1 MSNKTNIQLMVT
13 IDVGGTGTK
22 FNIYDPFSNS
32 FKIKTE
38 EDREFQN
45 KYSINPDFLL
55 NKQEN
60 TLVSQYFVNSLV
72 ELIDIALNKA
82 STSNNQNNNQNY
94 TIENVAGIGICVPT
108 QVNRDGKIDE
118 IPAFKIRNLH
128 LQEELK
134 QKLQE
139 KYQINTQNLKIRV
152 IQDVL
157 MHTLG
162 MYKALKLA
170 DGTREIKSLMIV
182 SAGTAAGIGIRL
194 DDLNN
199 DYKLIHGSEF
209 QFPAN
214 ILRGYGIKWSIEN
227 QPNTQQ
233 CPDLGWKTARKGIEN
248 TFMERVIEILE
259 SPTAIAITTA
269 QSIDNLYEEIIRE
282 SNQGYHLARRIV
294 VECLD
299 VDNINNYSNWY
310 EEEIEKTIENK
321 FQTTVE
327 LFKNSS
333 LIPKNLLENL
343 NNEQIR
349 EKRLEARQ
357 DNQKL
362 REIMFK
368 KFPTLIER
376 ISSLEIDQAA
386 NGGDLFARNILEEC
400 ATILGLSLSIIIPI
414 IQPDYL
420 IFAGGVSKSRIW
432 LEVVKNTIRDNTPK
446 WYEKSD
452 PHKCFLT
459 PDDIKPPFCE
469 GATEVQLLGAV
480 ELINTKSCR

>member
-1 MSNKTNIQLMVT
+1 MFNKINTQLIIT

-22 FNIYDPFSNS
+22 FNIYDRISNI
-32 FKIKTE
+32 FLGKTE
-38 EDREFQN
+38 EDRKFQD
-45 KYSINPDFLL
+45 KYSKKNESSLTDSENANII
-55 NKQEN
+55 QE
-60 TLVSQYFVNSLV
+60 FVESLIK
-72 ELIDIALNKA
+72 LIDIALKKA
-82 STSNNQNNNQNY
+82 STSNNQNY

-108 QVNRDGKIDE
+108 QVNRDGNIDE
-118 IPAFKIRNLH
+118 IPAFKIRELH
-128 LQEELK
+128 LQEDLR
-134 QKLQE
+134 QKLHE
-139 KYQINTQNLKIRV
+139 KYQINLDNIKIQV

-170 DGTREIKSLMIV
+170 DETREIKSLMVV

-233 CPDLGWKTARKGIEN
+233 CPDLGWKVAKKGIEN
-248 TFMERVIEILE
+248 TFVERTIEILQ
-259 SPTAIAITTA
+259 SPTAIAIIRG
-269 QSIDNLYEEIIRE
+269 QIIENLYEKIIKE
-282 SNQGYHLARRIV
+282 SNQSYHLARRIV
-294 VECLD
+294 IECLD
-299 VDNINNYSNWY
+299 VDNVNNYSDWY
-310 EEEIEKTIENK
+310 KEEIEKTIEDK

-333 LIPKNLLENL
+333 LIPKNMLENL
-343 NNEQIR
+343 NNEQIK
-349 EKRLEARQ
+349 EQWLKGRQ
-357 DNQKL
+357 ANQKL
-362 REIMFK
+362 SGIIFK
-368 KFPTLIER
+368 KFPTLVKKIN
-376 ISSLEIDQAA
+376 SLEIDQAA
-386 NGGDLFARNILEEC
+386 NGEDLFARSILEEC

-432 LEVVKNTIRDNTPK
+432 LELVKNTIRDNTPK